1 MGVTA
6 LITGGA
12 RGIGLALAR
21 VLVSDGG
28 RVHLVDRDAALVAAA
43 REELG
48 TACTATVADV
58 RSTDAVEA
66 AFDACEAGVGPIDVA
81 VANAGYARSRHVLDV
96 DEVEWRELLEVN
108 LFGVV
113 RTCRAAGRRMAA
125 RGRGTILVAAS
136 SSSIASEPGLSAY
149 DAAKAGV
156 LAVARAAAH
165 DLAPAGVR
173 VHAVLP
179 GNCLGPTDRWPNVE
193 LGRLYDA
200 RIAVG
205 RSAAPPEIAA
215 AYEYLASADGAGTTG
230 TAFIVDGGMLA
241 WE

>member
-1 MGVTA
+1 MTA

-21 VLVSDGG
+21 LLVARGD
-28 RVHLVDRDAALVAAA
+28 RVHVVDRDPDAVQAA
-43 REELG
+43 RCELG
-48 TACTATVADV
+48 AACSATVADV
-58 RSTDAVEA
+58 RSVAAVERA
-66 AFDACEAGVGPIDVA
+66 VDDCEALRGPIDLA
-81 VANAGYARSRHVLDV
+81 VANAGYARSCHVLET
-96 DEVEWRELLEVN
+96 DEATWRELIDVN
-108 LFGVV
+108 LLGVA

-136 SSSIASEPGLSAY
+136 SSSIASEPGLAAY

-156 LAVARAAAH
+156 LALARAAAH

-179 GNCLGPTDRWPNVE
+179 GNCLGPGDRWPSVE
-193 LGRLYDA
+193 SGRLYDA
-200 RIAVG
+200 RIAAG

-215 AYEYLASADGAGTTG
+215 AYAFLSSPDAAATSG
-230 TAFIVDGGMLA
+230 TALIVDGGMLA